1 MPFRSC
7 FSFHRK
13 STENVRGLMAIL
25 VLAPQVLMEFLF
37 NKMAN
42 ISQNFKE
49 FKFFKTI
56 KARMSEIKITKF
68 FSKKTFVNFFSFG
81 LFFVS
86 KNPVNSSWNYFFI
99 TIIWISW
106 SDKSGILLTIL
117 ITAILEPLN
126 QFLKRGRGQSD
137 AHVIR

>member
-1 MPFRSC
+1 
-7 FSFHRK
+7 
-13 STENVRGLMAIL
+13 
-25 VLAPQVLMEFLF
+25 
-37 NKMAN
+37 
-42 ISQNFKE
+42 
-49 FKFFKTI
+49 
-56 KARMSEIKITKF
+56 MSETKITKF

-137 AHVIR
+137 AHVIRQDLPTSLWLLPLGSKENFAILEALNCLIQQISATFSPGKELSDKNKWLFHWRKIDNIR